1 MTSTR
6 REPRALL
13 TIAEAAQL
21 LHLSDDTVRRQI
33 REGDLPA
40 IRLGTT
46 PKGRARYRIAQAE
59 ITRRLEGPAIT
70 PAPAASERLQAAF
83 AELSDEQQ
91 EELIAQAVRW
101 ARRDQP
107 APAAAS
113 RAPES
118 SRQGV
123 EGRFSHLRTLHLDP
137 DEG

>member
-6 REPRALL
+6 YEPRALL

-33 REGDLPA
+33 KEGDLPA

-46 PKGRARYRIAQAE
+46 PTGRARYRIARDE

-91 EELIAQAVRW
+91 NDLIAQAVRW

-107 APAAAS
+107 APSSAG
-113 RAPES
+113 RAPEP
-118 SRQGV
+118 SRE
-123 EGRFSHLRTLHLDP
+123 EGKRRFAHLRLLQPESSSD
-137 DEG
+137 